1 MTFPGI
7 GTSKKVEIMTTAESI
22 LIQNVDDQL
31 EDKSSGSVSV
41 ILIKNGAGNKIM
53 SIAQKHIIGVR
64 FLNDITSMV

>member
-22 LIQNVDDQL
+22 LIQNTDTQL
-31 EDKSSGSVSV
+31 ENKSSGSV
-41 ILIKNGAGNKIM
+41 ILIKNGAGKEIM

>member
-22 LIQNVDDQL
+22 LVQNVDDQL
-31 EDKSSGSVSV
+31 EDKGSV

>member
-22 LIQNVDDQL
+22 LIQNIDDQL
-31 EDKSSGSVSV
+31 EDKGSV
-41 ILIKNGAGNKIM
+41 ILIKNGAGKEIM

-64 FLNDITSMV
+64 FLNDLTSMV

>member
-22 LIQNVDDQL
+22 LVQNVDDQL
-31 EDKSSGSVSV
+31 EDKGSV
-41 ILIKNGAGNKIM
+41 ILIKNGAGNKVM

>member
-31 EDKSSGSVSV
+31 EDKSGGSV

>member
-31 EDKSSGSVSV
+31 EDKGSVF
-41 ILIKNGAGNKIM
+41 LIKNGAGNKVM
-53 SIAQKHIIGVR
+53 SISQKHIIGVR

>member
-22 LIQNVDDQL
+22 LIQNIDTQL
-31 EDKSSGSVSV
+31 DKQGSV
-41 ILIKNGAGNKIM
+41 ILIKNGAGKAIM
-53 SIAQKHIIGVR
+53 SIAEKHIIGVR

>member
-22 LIQNVDDQL
+22 LIQNIDTQL
-31 EDKSSGSVSV
+31 DKQGSV
-41 ILIKNGAGNKIM
+41 ILIKNGAGNKVM
-53 SIAQKHIIGVR
+53 SIAEKHIIGVR

>member
-22 LIQNVDDQL
+22 LIQNVDTQL
-31 EDKSSGSVSV
+31 VSKPNSI
-41 ILIKNGAGNKIM
+41 ILIKNGAGKEIM
-53 SIAQKHIIGVR
+53 SIAEKHIIGVR